1 MKNYKIN
8 MNRKPLTDADL
19 SSKGDFN
26 ALLKSYKAA
35 KTPFF
40 KAPKFWFG
48 TSAVLVASVTT
59 VVVYMQL
66 FMSAGAATS
75 TIPSFIQPPIAGA
88 DIKPNTYIIDAGKD
102 SNLTYTTGSKIHI
115 PANAFTDDN
124 GQPVSGKVELHYR
137 EFHKVSDVFLAG
149 IPMTYDSAGEQ
160 FHFETAGMIEIAAT
174 QNGKPLK
181 TNPDALIMVDLASAN
196 REDRFNTY
204 YLDTVEKKWKYL
216 AQKNYNEPAPETEN
230 DATPASSPYS
240 KQLLA
245 ADAPAQQVIKQ
256 LDVTQ
261 KEIARIEMQKPVE
274 PKKVNKDKHR
284 FKISVDEKEFPE
296 ISVYSNMKFEVADKN
311 YNPEKA
317 KILWENV
324 ELKRI
329 TGRADYEVIFSNAKE
344 TYTVIATPV
353 FEDKDIKEAT
363 RVYEEK
369 YKEYEAK
376 LGKKKADEVRLKA
389 ELETRAKAIEEK
401 IRKEIAEQAERRKTY
416 EARLAQSDL
425 IFRTFQIADFGIW
438 NCDNPNRLPP
448 GVVVVAQLKDANTK
462 ENLKIQ
468 TCYLVEKGRN
478 AIFTYYPDRLHQFRF
493 NPAKENMVWVVTSDL
508 KVAII
513 KPEQFSATQR
523 TNGIMP
529 LELTVIDKKFTS
541 TEEVKAYLD
550 I

>member
-1 MKNYKIN
+1 
-8 MNRKPLTDADL
+8 MNRQPLTNAEL

-26 ALLKSYKAA
+26 SLLKSYKAA
-35 KTPFF
+35 KTPFY
-40 KAPKFWFG
+40 KMPKLWFG
-48 TSAVLVASVTT
+48 ASAVLVASVAA
-59 VVVYMQL
+59 VVVYLQL
-66 FMSAGAATS
+66 FATAGTAPNT
-75 TIPSFIQPPIAGA
+75 TPGFIQPPVAAA

-115 PANAFTDDN
+115 PANAFTDEN
-124 GQPVSGKVELHYR
+124 GKPVNGKVELHYR

-181 TNPDALIMVDLASAN
+181 TNPDAVIMVDLASAN

-216 AQKNYNEPAPETEN
+216 AQKNYNEP
-230 DATPASSPYS
+230 TPATESDVAPGTSPYS

-274 PKKVNKDKHR
+274 PRKVNKDKHR

-296 ISVYSNMKFEVADKN
+296 IAVYSNMKFEVDDKN

-317 KILWENV
+317 KTLWENV

-329 TGRADYEVIFSNAKE
+329 TASTSYQVIFSNAKE
-344 TYTVIATPV
+344 TYTVVAIPV

-389 ELETRAKAIEEK
+389 ELEARAKAIEEK
-401 IRKEIAEQAERRKTY
+401 IRKEIAEQAERRKEY
-416 EARLAQSDL
+416 EARLSQTDL
-425 IFRTFQIADFGIW
+425 FYRTFQVADFGIW
-438 NCDNPNRLPP
+438 NCDNPNRLPV
-448 GVVVVAQLKDANTK
+448 GAMVVAQLKDAKTK
-462 ENLKIQ
+462 ENLKVLA
-468 TCYLVEKGRN
+468 CYLVEKDRN
-478 AIFTYYPDRLHQFRF
+478 ALFTYYPDRLNQFRF
-493 NPAKENMVWVVTSDL
+493 NPAKENMVWVVTNDL
-508 KVAII
+508 KIAII
-513 KPEQFSATQR
+513 KPEQFSAAQK
-523 TNGIMP
+523 TNGTMP
-529 LELTVIDKKFTS
+529 LELNIIDKKFTN
-541 TEEVKAYLD
+541 TEEAKAYLE

>member
-1 MKNYKIN
+1 
-8 MNRKPLTDADL
+8 MNRQPLTDADL
-19 SSKGDFN
+19 NSKGDFN
-26 ALLKSYKAA
+26 SLLKSYKAA

-40 KAPKFWFG
+40 KATKFWFG
-48 TSAVLVASVTT
+48 TSAVLVASVTA

-66 FMSAGAATS
+66 FMSAGTTLTTAPA
-75 TIPSFIQPPIAGA
+75 FIQPPIAAA
-88 DIKPNTYIIDAGKD
+88 DIKPNTYIIDAGQD
-102 SNLTYTTGSKIHI
+102 SNLTCNSGSKIHI
-115 PANAFTDDN
+115 PANAFTDEN
-124 GQPVSGKVELHYR
+124 GNPVNGKVELHYR
-137 EFHKVSDVFLAG
+137 EFHNVLDVFLAG

-181 TNPDALIMVDLASAN
+181 TNPDALILVDLASAN

-216 AQKNYNEPAPETEN
+216 TQKNYNEPTPISES
-230 DATPASSPYS
+230 DAAPASSPYS

-256 LDVTQ
+256 LDATQ
-261 KEIARIEMQKPVE
+261 KEIASIEKQKPVA

-296 ISVYSNMKFEVADKN
+296 IAVYSNMKFEVDDKS

-317 KILWENV
+317 KTLWENV

-329 TGRADYEVIFSNAKE
+329 NGSTSYQVIFSNVKE
-344 TYTVIATPV
+344 TYTVVAIPV

-389 ELETRAKAIEEK
+389 ELEARAKAIEEK
-401 IRKEIAEQAERRKTY
+401 IRKEIAEQAERRKEY
-416 EARLAQSDL
+416 DARLSQTDL
-425 IFRTFQIADFGIW
+425 FYRTFQVADFGIW
-438 NCDNPNRLPP
+438 NCDNPNRLPQ
-448 GVVVVAQLKDANTK
+448 GAVVVAQLKDAKTK
-462 ENLKIQ
+462 QNLKIQ

-478 AIFTYYPDRLHQFRF
+478 AMFTYYPDRLNQFRF
-493 NPAKENMVWVVTSDL
+493 NPDKENIVWVVTSDL

-513 KPEQFSATQR
+513 KPEQFSAAQK
-523 TNGIMP
+523 TNGTMP

-541 TEEVKAYLD
+541 TEEAKAYLE